1 MAENQEI
8 QVKKSIQK
16 LIQIFTKKEESSPD
30 VAKIKVSD
38 MISKVAFFYEKVRNI
53 IDYREEHL
61 LRKGA
66 VERIIRRKLLI
77 EGKLTIEP
85 QKEADI
91 AKSLIYELI
100 RGAYLSN
107 NTIPE
112 NKIQEVANILIKYTT
127 LKKKL
132 NKQYKYKKIKKT
144 NKWLISLMA
153 CEIEEK
159 LASPIKNHALAET
172 MYKLMDPLIVLE
184 GKQTISQE
192 ERNTQIYLAVYRN
205 LLKYDSILIDYLL
218 WKLYWPNWNQAS
230 EEELDKIVIN
240 IENTRTAIDA
250 QKKHKLRDKLNKI
263 FKKYS
268 FIFIVLRD
276 VINENQNNIEEIL
289 NNPKLLEEKV
299 AKVCGKKYKNTKIK
313 LRRSVGRS
321 IAYIFI
327 TKMALALAIEIPFDL
342 YIVHQLHYLSLGI
355 NILFHPLLLL
365 FIALSIRIPEE
376 KNTKIVVNSLKMI
389 IYKQLETQT
398 KYRVKLPAK
407 RGGILQTVFT
417 LIYALTF
424 VISFGILIYILNKL
438 HFSILSMLLFIFFL
452 SVVSFFATRIR
463 KSIKEIIVVK
473 KKENIFTALADFFF
487 TPIVAAGR
495 WLSVNFSKIN
505 LFVFIMDMIIE
516 APFKLI
522 INVSEQWFAFV
533 KEKKEELEP

>member
-1 MAENQEI
+1 MPENEPQI
-8 QVKKSIQK
+8 NQHIKRLIKAFIPKKGG
-16 LIQIFTKKEESSPD
+16 EPD
-30 VAKIKVSD
+30 QAKIQVSD
-38 MISKVAFFYEKVRNI
+38 MVSKVAFFYEKIRNI

-77 EGKLTIEP
+77 EGRFTIEP
-85 QKEADI
+85 QKEIDV

-100 RGAYLSN
+100 RGAYLLN

-112 NKIQEVANILIKYTT
+112 NKIQEVANILIKYAT
-127 LKKKL
+127 LKKKI
-132 NKQYKYKKIKKT
+132 NEQYDYGKVKKT
-144 NKWLISLMA
+144 HSWLISLMA

-159 LASPIKNHALAET
+159 LIPPIKERALANA
-172 MYKLMDPLIVLE
+172 MYQLMNPLITFE
-184 GKQTISQE
+184 GKETIN
-192 ERNTQIYLAVYRN
+192 EREKNTQIYLAVYRN

-218 WKLYWPNWNQAS
+218 LKLYWSEWTQAD
-230 EEELDKIVIN
+230 DKYLEQIATN
-240 IENTRTAIDA
+240 IKNTRMAIEA
-250 QKKHKLRDKLNKI
+250 QKKHKIRDKLNKI
-263 FKKYS
+263 FKKYA
-268 FIFIVLRD
+268 FVFTILRD
-276 VINENQNNIEEIL
+276 VLNDNNNDIEKIL
-289 NNPKLLEEKV
+289 NNPKLLEDKINK
-299 AKVCGKKYKNTKIK
+299 ACNKTYKDTKIK
-313 LRRSVGRS
+313 LRRSIGRS

-327 TKMALALAIEIPFDL
+327 TKMALALAIEVPFDL
-342 YIVHQLHYLSLGI
+342 YIAHQLHYLSLSI
-355 NILFHPLLLL
+355 NVLFHPLLLL
-365 FIALSIRIPEE
+365 FIALAIKIPEG
-376 KNTKIVVNSLKMI
+376 KNTKIVANSLKMI
-389 IYKQLETQT
+389 IYEQPETQT

-407 RGGILQTVFT
+407 RGGILQTIFT

-505 LFVFIMDMIIE
+505 VFVFIMDMIIE

-522 INVSEQWFAFV
+522 IDVSEQWFAFV
-533 KEKKEELEP
+533 K